1 LKHYPPP
8 SIIPKILLLS
18 NNINKLNL
26 IIFLNNVALFLQ
38 CNSQN
43 SIRKGKSRMKKTIL
57 LVALFTMVAFVS
69 GVMAQQKPAAAP
81 AKAAGTAA
89 PAPAPAKAPATEK
102 AAKVE
107 KFAGMVEKVDEAA
120 KAVVVKG
127 KKDEKTFVI
136 NDKTTIMKGGKD
148 MPLTD
153 LKKGMNVSLE
163 YKKDGD
169 KMVAVAIK
177 AAAPKAAPKEK
188 KEAPAAKPAEAPK
201 K

>member
-1 LKHYPPP
+1 
-8 SIIPKILLLS
+8 
-18 NNINKLNL
+18 
-26 IIFLNNVALFLQ
+26 
-38 CNSQN
+38 
-43 SIRKGKSRMKKTIL
+43 MKKKIL

-89 PAPAPAKAPATEK
+89 PAPAPAKAPAPEK

-136 NDKTTIMKGGKD
+136 DDKTKIMKGGKD
-148 MPLTD
+148 MPLAD

-188 KEAPAAKPAEAPK
+188 KEKAAAPAEKKEAPAAKPAEAPK